1 MIKIFLIKEGIGME
15 FREIV
20 TFLQAAKLQ
29 SFSKAA
35 RQLGYSQAAV
45 TIQIKQLEQ
54 ELGVHLFDRIGK
66 QTTLTHQGQVFYEY
80 ASAIMRDLAQAK
92 DAMANPTELTGQLCL
107 GTIESI
113 CSSIFPDLLTEY
125 HRLHPKVNVNIIT
138 DSPDRLLEQM
148 NANVIDIVY
157 FLDKRIYDPKWE
169 KVMEQPEQILFAASA
184 DHPLSAKK
192 GELSLDEIL
201 SYPFVLTE
209 KNASYRFVLDQYL
222 ASEYKRLHPFL
233 ETGNTDFILKF
244 LQQNQ
249 GISFLPEFT
258 IRQAVKEGRLCI
270 LTARDFHIQIWR
282 QIVYHR
288 DKWVTRE
295 MAEFLRLAKE
305 MATLR

>member
-1 MIKIFLIKEGIGME
+1 ME

-169 KVMEQPEQILFAASA
+169 KVMEQPLC
-184 DHPLSAKK
+184 
-192 GELSLDEIL
+192 
-201 SYPFVLTE
+201 
-209 KNASYRFVLDQYL
+209 
-222 ASEYKRLHPFL
+222 
-233 ETGNTDFILKF
+233 
-244 LQQNQ
+244 
-249 GISFLPEFT
+249 
-258 IRQAVKEGRLCI
+258 RLCRPP
-270 LTARDFHIQIWR
+270 LKRKKRRA
-282 QIVYHR
+282 
-288 DKWVTRE
+288 
-295 MAEFLRLAKE
+295 FLR
-305 MATLR
+305 

>member
-1 MIKIFLIKEGIGME
+1 ME
-15 FREIV
+15 FREIA

-35 RQLGYSQAAV
+35 SQLGYSQAAV
-45 TIQIKQLEQ
+45 TIQIKQLER

-66 QTTLTHQGQVFYEY
+66 QMTLTHQGQVFYGY

-92 DAMANPTELTGQLCL
+92 DAMADPVQLTGQLCL

-113 CSSIFPDLLTEY
+113 CSSIFPELLTEY
-125 HRLHPKVNVNIIT
+125 HRLHPDVKVSIIT
-138 DSPDRLLEQM
+138 DSPDRLLKQM
-148 NANVIDIVY
+148 NANAIDIVY
-157 FLDKRIYDPKWE
+157 FLDKRIYDCKWK

-184 DHPLSAKK
+184 DHPLAGRKRP
-192 GELSLDEIL
+192 LSLTEIL

-209 KNASYRFVLDQYL
+209 KDASYRFILDQYL
-222 ASEYKRLHPFL
+222 ASEGITLHPFL

-244 LQQNQ
+244 LQHNQ
-249 GISFLPEFT
+249 GISFLPAFT
-258 IRQAVKEGRLCI
+258 VRQAVEDGRLCI
-270 LTARDFHIQIWR
+270 LNAKDFHIQTWR

-295 MAEFLRLAKE
+295 MAEFLKLASQPHSSF
-305 MATLR
+305 

>member
-1 MIKIFLIKEGIGME
+1 ME

-209 KNASYRFVLDQYL
+209 KNASYRFVLDRCL
-222 ASEYKRLHPFL
+222 ASLGKEIKPFL
-233 ETGNTDFILKF
+233 EIGNTEFIINMLK
-244 LQQNQ
+244 QNA
-249 GISFLPEFT
+249 GISFLPEF
-258 IRQAVKEGRLCI
+258 AVRHEVESGI
-270 LTARDFHIQIWR
+270 LSILPVKDFHMELYR
-282 QIVYHR
+282 QVLYHK
-288 DKWVTRE
+288 DKWHTGE
-295 MAEFLRLAKE
+295 MDAFIELAKE
-305 MATLR
+305 TFRTSPGSDEHPQE

>member
-1 MIKIFLIKEGIGME
+1 ME

-209 KNASYRFVLDQYL
+209 KNASYRFILDQYL

-244 LQQNQ
+244 LQRN
-249 GISFLPEFT
+249 LPS
-258 IRQAVKEGRLCI
+258 GR
-270 LTARDFHIQIWR
+270 R
-282 QIVYHR
+282 
-288 DKWVTRE
+288 
-295 MAEFLRLAKE
+295 
-305 MATLR
+305 

>member
-1 MIKIFLIKEGIGME
+1 
-15 FREIV
+15 
-20 TFLQAAKLQ
+20 
-29 SFSKAA
+29 
-35 RQLGYSQAAV
+35 
-45 TIQIKQLEQ
+45 
-54 ELGVHLFDRIGK
+54 
-66 QTTLTHQGQVFYEY
+66 
-80 ASAIMRDLAQAK
+80 MRDLAQAK

-157 FLDKRIYDPKWE
+157 FLDKRIYDQMGKGHG
-169 KVMEQPEQILFAASA
+169 AAGA
-184 DHPLSAKK
+184 DPFCRLCRPPLKCKK

-209 KNASYRFVLDQYL
+209 KNASYRFILDQYL

-270 LTARDFHIQIWR
+270 LTARDFTSRSGARSSITGTNGSPGKWR
-282 QIVYHR
+282 N
-288 DKWVTRE
+288 
-295 MAEFLRLAKE
+295 F
-305 MATLR
+305 